1 MQQYLPLGSV
11 VSLKNNE
18 DDQKILII
26 NRVPILKINNEIGY
40 FDYDGCL
47 LPQGEVG
54 TNFYFNDEDIE
65 EVNFYGLTDEN
76 QIQISIENGKKNF
89 QRKHFKLKELEGEE
103 NEQN

>member
-1 MQQYLPLGSV
+1 M
-11 VSLKNNE
+11 
-18 DDQKILII
+18 
-26 NRVPILKINNEIGY
+26 
-40 FDYDGCL
+40 
-47 LPQGEVG
+47 G